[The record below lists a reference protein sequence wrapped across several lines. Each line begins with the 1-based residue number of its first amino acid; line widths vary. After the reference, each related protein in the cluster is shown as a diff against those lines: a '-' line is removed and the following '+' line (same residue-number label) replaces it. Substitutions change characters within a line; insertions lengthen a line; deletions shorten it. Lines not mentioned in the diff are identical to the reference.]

1 MRLPP
6 PERYKPKEYLGKAV
20 ATRTALQLTAIYL
33 GKPPG
38 SPNPSIG
45 MPVNLPGIGPLG
57 PYCRYVVDA
66 GNGQAKLVSFAE
78 HLRYPQTAVRPYF
91 LPLDVA
97 RETLQLAEK
106 YAPIDYS
113 DSEEAKRNINGIREW
128 QKQIDS
134 EYNKAINDFEREKE
148 RDRIRGGAKLG
159 DQVDKALRFNLPG
172 EALRLL
178 TDPGTDLGKEF
189 GRQAI
194 DFALRRVAIELAVG
208 RLEDAAADVAELPAN
223 LDAAESPTD
232 KGFSQHLRDLRD
244 LLRMMTYQK
253 LVLEGNYSEAGSLY
267 ESFANRDLGKDPEYP
282 AQIDQGRPAQAGQGP
297 SGDSAAHTRDP
308 IHALSTRADPDPAI
322 GPGPRGPD
330 YQPISAVPA
339 GPERPAH

>member
-1 MRLPP
+1 MLIGSADHVVGGGNKVFGIGMTLANTGIRNVLSVDELSATPFLALRSRSRRAITTDPDHPDGYYALAVAFEDENLPLSAEERNLGRVTALRQFLMRLPP

-45 MPVNLPGIGPLG
+45 MPVNLPASARSGLIADMSWMLAT
-57 PYCRYVVDA
+57 V
-66 GNGQAKLVSFAE
+66 QAKLVSFAE

-148 RDRIRGGAKLG
+148 RDRIRGARSSATRSIRPSASISRGKPSAS
-159 DQVDKALRFNLPG
+159 
-172 EALRLL
+172 

-194 DFALRRVAIELAVG
+194 DFAPASG
-208 RLEDAAADVAELPAN
+208 RHR
-223 LDAAESPTD
+223 T
-232 KGFSQHLRDLRD
+232 G
-244 LLRMMTYQK
+244 
-253 LVLEGNYSEAGSLY
+253 
-267 ESFANRDLGKDPEYP
+267 
-282 AQIDQGRPAQAGQGP
+282 GRPARRRGRGCRRTPRESRRRRIPHGQGF
-297 SGDSAAHTRDP
+297 
-308 IHALSTRADPDPAI
+308 
-322 GPGPRGPD
+322 
-330 YQPISAVPA
+330 
-339 GPERPAH
+339 